1 MFEAMDVKLHSRA
14 APFVCLHTFQKESDQ
29 VHDSSPAAPGIRA
42 VFAQLARLCL
52 TARRRPSIR
61 ATPGWETGETKLH
74 PQRSRGLKPTKLNRG
89 RP

>member
-1 MFEAMDVKLHSRA
+1 MFEAMDVKMRSRA

-29 VHDSSPAAPGIRA
+29 VHASSPAAPGIGA

-74 PQRSRGLKPTKLNRG
+74 PQRYRELKPSKLNRG